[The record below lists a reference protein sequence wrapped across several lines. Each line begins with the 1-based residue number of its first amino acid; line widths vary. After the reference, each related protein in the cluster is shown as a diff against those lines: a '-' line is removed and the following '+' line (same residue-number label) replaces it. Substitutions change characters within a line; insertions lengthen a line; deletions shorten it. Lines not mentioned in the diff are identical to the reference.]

1 MNDKYS
7 VYYHYL
13 LKKNPWNT
21 IDILYTGRLENTYA
35 YFLYTIFTYIYIH
48 QMAQLIIV
56 KDMQILIFYSSC
68 QIWYGY
74 DRHIWYMIVYV
85 VSIEYVYINMSIVTH
100 LPPRIPEK
108 THGWPHLHI
117 HRWGLRNQYVHFL
130 LHNHSNLR
138 RLNMHLMTLHNWCAT
153 RFMTDPS
160 TVCLKGGGMFSNIR

>member
-1 MNDKYS
+1 MKHHWHIIYWKAGKHVCLFS
-7 VYYHYL
+7 VYNIYIY
-13 LKKNPWNT
+13 
-21 IDILYTGRLENTYA
+21 I
-35 YFLYTIFTYIYIH
+35 YIYIH